1 MVGIENAGGK
11 IGSIVGFQFGDYIV
25 IKANGLGY
33 STFSVGGLIA
43 YTRLKWALIKNLI
56 LNKTEL
62 SLNSSAYIRLVYY
75 DKKRIGSS
83 HKK

>member
-1 MVGIENAGGK
+1 LKLANNIGAWAKRASKHENRVLVGIENAGGK

-43 YTRLKWALIKNLI
+43 YTRLK
-56 LNKTEL
+56 
-62 SLNSSAYIRLVYY
+62 
-75 DKKRIGSS
+75 
-83 HKK
+83 